1 VTEDKL
7 KAVGKM
13 VTDEEPAAAGAARYK
28 LARKSDYDG
37 MRQARVIFGTCSTLL
52 TIVLVYYCMMKFV
65 IHQPIPF
72 EDQLTAMT
80 QSFQQRSEQPGASI
94 QQIPPTDPT
103 AQQAPSPVSTAP
115 VSNSR

>member
-7 KAVGKM
+7 KAVGD
-13 VTDEEPAAAGAARYK
+13 VSVDEESAAAGAARYK

-37 MRQARVIFGTCSTLL
+37 VRQARVFFGTCSTLL

-65 IHQPIPF
+65 IHQPVPF
-72 EDQLTAMT
+72 EEQLTAMT
-80 QSFQQRSEQPGASI
+80 QSFHRSEQSPGSSM

-115 VSNSR
+115 VPNSR